1 MVIQLI
7 LDFEMGE
14 YKCQDLVYEKEDLL
28 IFGLGKYLEYNFYW
42 MVGMVIDGK
51 DKGEVE
57 NEVKFIDVKSLLL

>member
-1 MVIQLI
+1 
-7 LDFEMGE
+7 MGE